1 MARTDDDSWDLAS
14 SVGATATMVAVARA
28 LATREPSPLIN
39 DPFAEPLVRAV
50 GVEFFTRL
58 LDGDID
64 AAEVDAD
71 ALQNVQRMTDTMA
84 VRTRFFDE
92 FFRTASAAGVG
103 QAVILA
109 AGLDSRA
116 YRLPWPAGTVVYEVD
131 QPDVVKFKTTTMS
144 ALGAVPTAERRAV
157 AVDLRDD
164 WPKALRDSGFDETRP
179 TAWSAEGLLMYLPP
193 QAQDRLFDDI
203 TALSAPS
210 SQLATEFHPD
220 GGDMLAKRAQT
231 MTSRW
236 SNLGFDVNLSEL
248 FYFGERSHVV
258 DYLTGRGWRAA
269 TRTRP
274 ELFAGYGRDFP
285 DDEALAPFRNTVSV
299 IATRNEE

>member
-131 QPDVVKFKTTTMS
+131 HPDVV
-144 ALGAVPTAERRAV
+144 
-157 AVDLRDD
+157 
-164 WPKALRDSGFDETRP
+164 
-179 TAWSAEGLLMYLPP
+179 
-193 QAQDRLFDDI
+193 
-203 TALSAPS
+203 
-210 SQLATEFHPD
+210 
-220 GGDMLAKRAQT
+220 
-231 MTSRW
+231 
-236 SNLGFDVNLSEL
+236 
-248 FYFGERSHVV
+248 
-258 DYLTGRGWRAA
+258 
-269 TRTRP
+269 
-274 ELFAGYGRDFP
+274 
-285 DDEALAPFRNTVSV
+285 
-299 IATRNEE
+299 